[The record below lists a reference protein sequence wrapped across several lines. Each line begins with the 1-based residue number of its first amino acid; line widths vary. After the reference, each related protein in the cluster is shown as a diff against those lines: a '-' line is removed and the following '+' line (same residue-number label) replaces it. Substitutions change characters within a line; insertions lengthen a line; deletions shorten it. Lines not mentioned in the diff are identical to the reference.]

1 MVKFLLM
8 IAKIRINRKQLEKLN
23 RLIIDNKFPIS
34 IIDGNMVQG
43 KVRENHDFEVT
54 IDIRSNDPGVLFD
67 LGIAYKSIRDDIIF

>member
-1 MVKFLLM
+1 M